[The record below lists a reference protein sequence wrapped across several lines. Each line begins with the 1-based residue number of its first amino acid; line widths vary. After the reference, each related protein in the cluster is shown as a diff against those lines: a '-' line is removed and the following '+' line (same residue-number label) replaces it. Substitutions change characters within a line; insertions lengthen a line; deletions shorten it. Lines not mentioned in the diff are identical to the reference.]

1 MVSVREACRT
11 PNIFVLEGESSLEE
25 RHMIHGFVKR
35 VRGWLTVE
43 DAENRIEGSGE
54 AITSPQHRR
63 SPEAE
68 AELERLQEAAEET
81 ERT

>member
-1 MVSVREACRT
+1 
-11 PNIFVLEGESSLEE
+11 
-25 RHMIHGFVKR
+25 MIQRLVKR
-35 VRGWLTVE
+35 VRAWFAVE
-43 DAENRIEGSGE
+43 DPEDRIEGSGE

-63 SPEAE
+63 SAEAE